1 MLLTRHAFDET
12 TQTRDES
19 TGFSRGHFRSA
30 AAAALALA
38 LIAAPVASLRAQTAA
53 PTAGQSSAAA
63 PAQAAKKPAGSRK
76 SAASATSAALATGYD
91 YKNPPVQPAVE
102 KIDLDAYARIRNEGL
117 EHSHIMEYAS
127 GLFDGIGPR
136 LTGSPNLARADEWAV
151 QQLKAMGASDA
162 RLESWG
168 EFGLGWKQIGTS
180 VYLAAPDTA
189 VLIGQATPWS
199 PATNGSVTAPVIAVP
214 YPQEEAA
221 FEEWRGKL
229 AGKIVLLGNSP
240 KVPPDPA
247 PLLVHYDDAKLAQ
260 FVHYPFDGDVTAQS
274 VDPDD
279 PKFWANIFRQVN
291 FREKIS
297 KFLAAEHAVAI
308 LVPSYAGD
316 GGIMRDDNNTAMGQY
331 VYLADHKQPIPSVV
345 LANEGFGRIARLL
358 AANVPVSVT
367 LNVDTKFTGDHEQG
381 YNVLAEIPGTDP
393 SLKDQV
399 VMVGG
404 HLDSWTAGTG
414 ATDNGAGSIIAMEA
428 MRILLA
434 SGLKPRR
441 TIRIALWSGEEQ
453 GEMGS
458 LGYVRKHIAE
468 MGLSKAADQAGVPEF
483 LRERIGP
490 LTTKPDHALVSG
502 YFNIDNGGGRL
513 LGIYTEHNDAVAP
526 IFQQWIAPLH
536 DIDATT
542 VSLRATGGTDHEMF
556 DQVGIPGFQFI
567 QDQRD
572 YETRSVH
579 TNQDVYERLSPADM
593 KQAAVVEAIF
603 VYNTAMRD
611 QMLPR
616 KPLPADGTYEEK
628 NAPLKDVMPGAAS
641 K

>member
-1 MLLTRHAFDET
+1 MTKCGLRLLDET
-12 TQTRDES
+12 TGARGES
-19 TGFSRGHFRSA
+19 TRLSRGRFVVA
-30 AAAALALA
+30 TAVVALVL
-38 LIAAPVASLRAQTAA
+38 
-53 PTAGQSSAAA
+53 AAA
-63 PAQAAKKPAGSRK
+63 PAGVVCAQTSASTPAATPSKKSSSTKK
-76 SAASATSAALATGYD
+76 SANVSASEPAAPSGYD
-91 YKNPPVQPAVE
+91 YKNPPVQPATE
-102 KIDLDAYARIRNEGL
+102 KLDLELYARIRYEGL

-136 LTGSPNLARADEWAV
+136 LTGSPNLARADQWAV
-151 QQLKAMGASDA
+151 DRLAQMGATNP

-168 EFGLGWKQIGTS
+168 EFGLGWRQIGTS
-180 VYLAAPDTA
+180 VYLATPDTA

-199 PATNGSVTAPVIAVP
+199 PASNGSVTASVIAVP
-214 YPQEEAA
+214 YPQDESA
-221 FEEWRGKL
+221 FEDWKGKL
-229 AGKIVLLGNSP
+229 AGKVVLLGNSP

-247 PLLVHYDDAKLAQ
+247 PLLQHYDDAKLAQ
-260 FVHYPFDGDVTAQS
+260 IVRFPFDGNLDDQH

-279 PKFWANIFRQVN
+279 PKFWANVFRQVN

-297 KFLAAEHAVAI
+297 KFFADEHAVAI
-308 LVPSYAGD
+308 FVPSYAGD
-316 GGIMRDDNNTAMGQY
+316 GGIMRDDNNTAMGQN
-331 VYLADHKQPIPSVV
+331 VYLPDHKQPIPSVV

-367 LNVDTKFTGDHEQG
+367 INVDTKFTGEHEQG

-393 SLKDQV
+393 ALKDQV

-434 SGLKPRR
+434 AGAKPRR

-468 MGLSKAADQAGVPEF
+468 MGLSTAPDQLDVPEF
-483 LRERIGP
+483 LRERVGP
-490 LTTKPDHALVSG
+490 LTVKPDHALVSG
-502 YFNIDNGGGRL
+502 YFNLDNGGGRL
-513 LGIYTEHNDAVAP
+513 LGIYTENNAAIVP

-536 DIDATT
+536 DLDCTT
-542 VSLRATGGTDHEMF
+542 ISMRPTGGTDHEMF
-556 DQVGIPGFQFI
+556 DQVGVPGFQFI
-567 QDQRD
+567 QDPRD

-579 TNQDVYERLSPADM
+579 TNEDVYERLSPADM

-616 KPLPADGTYEEK
+616 KPLPTSGTFEEK
-628 NAPLKDVMPGAAS
+628 NAPLKDVMPGTT